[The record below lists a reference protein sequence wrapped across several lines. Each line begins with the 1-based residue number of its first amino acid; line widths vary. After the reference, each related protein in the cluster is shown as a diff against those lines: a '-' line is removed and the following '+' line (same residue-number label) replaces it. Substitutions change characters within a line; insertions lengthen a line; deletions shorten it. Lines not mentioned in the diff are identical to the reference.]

1 MEKRRETSFLKIF
14 GILAL
19 YSNILGID
27 IPLSF
32 LVMESWASWVGY
44 RTEHIHVMQM
54 IRKESRNCF
63 QEFRTLGNSLDLIP
77 NSYCSVLSSRK
88 GSGSSHYACDV
99 FSGVGEFF
107 SISNPWLCSCLFPW
121 LKLRHKHS
129 NEGMSA
135 IPVTCSMIWFPYVH
149 ERWCTCSVNT
159 AGQSHT
165 LKSV

>member
-1 MEKRRETSFLKIF
+1 MSQNNSPDWIILVLGGGDYLLNTEEYFEMEERRETSFLKIY

-27 IPLSF
+27 IPLSI

-77 NSYCSVLSSRK
+77 NSYCSVSSSRK
-88 GSGSSHYACDV
+88 GSGSSHYHMWCVLRGGGV
-99 FSGVGEFF
+99 FQQIKPLTVLLSF
-107 SISNPWLCSCLFPW
+107 L
-121 LKLRHKHS
+121 
-129 NEGMSA
+129 MA
-135 IPVTCSMIWFPYVH
+135 QTQ
-149 ERWCTCSVNT
+149 TQ
-159 AGQSHT
+159 A
-165 LKSV
+165 